1 MSPVTAVPLIVLVGP
16 MGVGKSTVGQLL
28 AEHLGCAYRDT
39 DDDIVSAQGRTI
51 AEIFVEEGEE
61 AFRAIE
67 KRAVREALA
76 RHSGVLA
83 LGGGAIL
90 DTDTRALLA
99 GQRVVYLSMDVE
111 EAVKRTGLNAARPL
125 LAVNPRKQWRELM
138 EARRHL
144 YESVATAV
152 VATDGRTP
160 EEVTQ
165 TALEALELKT
175 AIPGGQ
181 PPDPRPEDVMAN
193 QITRIQVGGTAGS
206 EPYEVLVGRQ
216 LLGELPGL
224 IGDRVKR
231 VAIVHPEALAET
243 GDALRDDLAAQGYEV
258 VAIQVPNAEEAKT
271 AEVAAYCWKALGQSG
286 FTRSDVIVG
295 VGGGAS
301 TDLAG
306 FVAATWLRGV
316 RWIAVPTT
324 VLAMVDAAVGG
335 KTGINTAEG
344 KNLVGSFHPPA
355 GVLCDLAALDSLP
368 INDYVSGLA
377 EIIKAGFIADPRILE
392 LIEAD
397 PEAARTPAGPHTAEL
412 IERSI
417 RVKAEVVSSDLKESG
432 LREILN
438 YGHTL
443 AHAIEKNER
452 YKWRHGAAVSVGMH
466 FAAELGRLAGR
477 LDDAT
482 ADRHRAV
489 LESVGLPLHYRYDQ
503 WPKLLETMK
512 VDKKSRGD
520 LLRFI
525 VLDGLAKPTV
535 LEGPD
540 PAVLLAAYGEV
551 GE

>member
-1 MSPVTAVPLIVLVGP
+1 M
-16 MGVGKSTVGQLL
+16 
-28 AEHLGCAYRDT
+28 AE
-39 DDDIVSAQGRTI
+39 
-51 AEIFVEEGEE
+51 
-61 AFRAIE
+61 
-67 KRAVREALA
+67 
-76 RHSGVLA
+76 
-83 LGGGAIL
+83 
-90 DTDTRALLA
+90 
-99 GQRVVYLSMDVE
+99 
-111 EAVKRTGLNAARPL
+111 
-125 LAVNPRKQWRELM
+125 
-138 EARRHL
+138 
-144 YESVATAV
+144 
-152 VATDGRTP
+152 
-160 EEVTQ
+160 
-165 TALEALELKT
+165 
-175 AIPGGQ
+175 
-181 PPDPRPEDVMAN
+181 
-193 QITRIQVGGTAGS
+193 QITRIQVGGTAGTD
-206 EPYEVLVGRQ
+206 PYEVLVGRQ
-216 LLGELPGL
+216 LLGELGSL

-231 VAIVHPEALAET
+231 VAVVHPEALAET
-243 GDALRDDLAAQGYEV
+243 GEALRADLADQGFEA

-271 AEVAAYCWKALGQSG
+271 AEVAAYCWKALGQSN

-295 VGGGAS
+295 VGGGAT

-306 FVAATWLRGV
+306 FIAATWLRGV

-344 KNLVGSFHPPA
+344 KNLVGAFHPPA
-355 GVLCDLAALDSLP
+355 GVLCDLAALDSLSV
-368 INDYVSGLA
+368 NDYVSGLA
-377 EIIKAGFIADPRILE
+377 EIIKAGFIADERILE
-392 LIEAD
+392 LIEED
-397 PEAARTPAGPHTAEL
+397 PQAARTPAGPHTAEL

-417 RVKAEVVSSDLKESG
+417 KVKAEVVSGDLKEAG

-482 ADRHRAV
+482 ADRHRTV
-489 LESVGLPLHYRYDQ
+489 LESVGLPLSYRHDQ

-525 VLDGLAKPTV
+525 VLDGLGKPTV

-551 GE
+551 AE